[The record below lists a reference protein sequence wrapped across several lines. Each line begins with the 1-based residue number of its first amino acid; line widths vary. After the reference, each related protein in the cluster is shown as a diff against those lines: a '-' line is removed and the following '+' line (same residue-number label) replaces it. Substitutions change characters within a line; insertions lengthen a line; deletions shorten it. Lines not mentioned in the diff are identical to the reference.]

1 MSHLLANVHSP
12 VVCLAQSWDRNGAM
26 SSKSD
31 YIAAVCHMRDDELVP
46 YDDSYSF
53 NAADD
58 KEAARI
64 ALEWVTSS
72 ISLIVEPTWLQVIN
86 KDGKSIYSH
95 KLGDL

>member
-1 MSHLLANVHSP
+1 
-12 VVCLAQSWDRNGAM
+12 M

-31 YIAAVCHMRDDELVP
+31 YVAALCHMKKGGLVP
-46 YDDSYSF
+46 YGDSYSF

-64 ALEWVTSS
+64 ALEWATSS

-95 KLGDL
+95 KWGDL